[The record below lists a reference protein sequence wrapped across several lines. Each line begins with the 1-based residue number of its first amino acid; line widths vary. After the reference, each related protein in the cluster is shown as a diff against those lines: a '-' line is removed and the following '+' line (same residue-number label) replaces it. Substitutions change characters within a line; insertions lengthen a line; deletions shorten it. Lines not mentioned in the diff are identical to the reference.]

1 MQPELSRARWGVE
14 VSSGEHE
21 PRHAPAERE
30 AIVHIEWS
38 VPATQVPSE
47 AGCAPLDSACAW
59 ADLSHPPRH
68 IDEARHPCDES
79 RRMEPL
85 PLVLLPGLDGT
96 GWLLRDFVAT
106 LGPTVAPRVV
116 AYPTHEVRT
125 YAGLEPIVEA
135 SLPREGRP
143 FAIVAE
149 SFGGPLALRVAA
161 KRPPG
166 LAAVVLVAT
175 FVRAPV
181 PSWMRRLRGLLG
193 ATFFSVPPPAPLVRA
208 LMTGWGADDALVA
221 AFRAS
226 VGAAHPAVL
235 AARVRAVL
243 EVDEAAAFVDC
254 PVPVLYVRAEHDAL
268 LRKGIAGELQ
278 TLRPDL
284 AIASLPAPHLVLQ
297 THAREAAEIVRSF
310 LREQGVSA

>member
-1 MQPELSRARWGVE
+1 MP
-14 VSSGEHE
+14 
-21 PRHAPAERE
+21 
-30 AIVHIEWS
+30 
-38 VPATQVPSE
+38 
-47 AGCAPLDSACAW
+47 
-59 ADLSHPPRH
+59 
-68 IDEARHPCDES
+68 
-79 RRMEPL
+79 PL

-96 GWLLRDFVAT
+96 GWLLRDFVDA

-125 YAGLEPIVEA
+125 YVGLEPIVEA
-135 SLPREGRP
+135 SLPGDAP

-149 SFGGPLALRVAA
+149 SFGGPLALRIAA

-166 LAAVVLVAT
+166 LVAVVLVAT
-175 FVRAPV
+175 FARAPV
-181 PSWMRRLRGLLG
+181 PAWMSRLRGLLG
-193 ATFFSVPPPAPLVRA
+193 ATFFSVPPPTPLVRA

-226 VGAAHPAVL
+226 VTAVHPAVL

-254 PVPVLYVRAEHDAL
+254 PVPVLYLRAERDAL
-268 LRKGIAGELQ
+268 LRKGIAEELQ
-278 TLRPDL
+278 ALRPEL

-297 THAREAAEIVRSF
+297 THAREAAEIVTSF
-310 LREQGVSA
+310 LGSEALLR